1 MRLDIKMLDPTST
14 LNDIEYINELE
25 VYPGETTTVMF
36 QIVNKSNGIRYIP
49 DSGAIVTVKLYSVN
63 DVNNI
68 TKTATNPF
76 VDDRSIWSFN
86 LNAVETQKM
95 AGVNMELTITEGT
108 QIKKIWAQSVIIVYP
123 RTPYKA

>member
-25 VYPGETTTVMF
+25 IYPGETTTVMF

-49 DSGAIVTVKLYSVN
+49 DSGAIVTAKLYSVN

-76 VDDRSIWSFN
+76 VDDRSIWSFS
-86 LNAVETQKM
+86 LNAIETQKM

-108 QIKKIWAQSVIIVYP
+108 QIKKIWAQSVIIVHP